1 MNMCFE
7 WCLVKAHKAQEID
20 PLLVKLTHLSG
31 LKGQRASGGS
41 TPPFWKREM
50 KGRGNFNSV
59 KHLTESGQP
68 VGHTGQLTCGT
79 WRQTFPNSNGL
90 CYILIFDKRAR
101 KISTM
106 VLYLNQKLCE
116 TVFFFW
122 RLDKMKERL
131 TLFDCVLPCC
141 PSFRPLTCLQ
151 QMSFHR
157 PLSLLFW
164 CLSCWRSVWNGLNR
178 QGGLDTNAE
187 KRRFSSNGLKHS

>member
-116 TVFFFW
+116 TVFFLETRQDEGATYLV
-122 RLDKMKERL
+122 RLRA
-131 TLFDCVLPCC
+131 TLL
-141 PSFRPLTCLQ
+141 SFFSSSDLSATDEFSSS
-151 QMSFHR
+151 SFS
-157 PLSLLFW
+157 SLLMSELLEE
-164 CLSCWRSVWNGLNR
+164 CVERAKPPGR
-178 QGGLDTNAE
+178 PRHE
-187 KRRFSSNGLKHS
+187 RREAKV